1 MLNELLHTK
10 YFHGGGSGDCGSG
23 GDAVKQSVWSSLG
36 DNTTAHGGIAAILY
50 DWAHTVDPVEV
61 TGDLEA
67 STFPVPLL
75 PQGVEGE
82 SLKGTNTRK
91 ITITKNGGESR
102 EFSQSFPKKNLERE
116 GDEGSGRGA
125 GTLKEDAGGN
135 HGTACS
141 TISKDLTAFGAK
153 SRRASNS
160 SRLVSTSKDRLDTE
174 RKLPLMKVDDLTTIS
189 IMARISGSPGAC
201 SRGRRMWSSKGL
213 SRGAVTK
220 SYI

>member
-1 MLNELLHTK
+1 LSK
-10 YFHGGGSGDCGSG
+10 
-23 GDAVKQSVWSSLG
+23 
-36 DNTTAHGGIAAILY
+36 
-50 DWAHTVDPVEV
+50 
-61 TGDLEA
+61 
-67 STFPVPLL
+67 TFK
-75 PQGVEGE
+75 ED
-82 SLKGTNTRK
+82 
-91 ITITKNGGESR
+91 R
-102 EFSQSFPKKNLERE
+102 EQED
-116 GDEGSGRGA
+116 DEGSGRGS

-141 TISKDLTAFGAK
+141 TISKDLIPFGAK
-153 SRRASNS
+153 SRQASNS
-160 SRLVSTSKDRLDTE
+160 SRLVSTSKNRLDAE

>member
-1 MLNELLHTK
+1 MT
-10 YFHGGGSGDCGSG
+10 SP
-23 GDAVKQSVWSSLG
+23 A
-36 DNTTAHGGIAAILY
+36 IAGC
-50 DWAHTVDPVEV
+50 E
-61 TGDLEA
+61 
-67 STFPVPLL
+67 
-75 PQGVEGE
+75 
-82 SLKGTNTRK
+82 
-91 ITITKNGGESR
+91 GGERRAGAGALGRVGSMGSPFCGFVFEMDASEERTETSGLLDLRLGPAVADWIRIVQLISLIHHRSVENLARVKKILHQFFLQVQLSKTFKEDR
-102 EFSQSFPKKNLERE
+102 EQED
-116 GDEGSGRGA
+116 DEGSGRGA